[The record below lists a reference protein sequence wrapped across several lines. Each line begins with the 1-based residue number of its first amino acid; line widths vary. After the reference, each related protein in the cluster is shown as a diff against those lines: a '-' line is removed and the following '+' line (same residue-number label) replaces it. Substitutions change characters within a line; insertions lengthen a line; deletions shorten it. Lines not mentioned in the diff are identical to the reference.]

1 MIALSRTD
9 PGRVRPSNQDAL
21 LETAGPYALFAVADG
36 MGGHRGGNIAS
47 AMAVDCLSEI
57 DTQSPP
63 DEAVLKAAFERAN
76 RLIWERQ
83 LGDGNLSGMGT
94 TLTALWEGDAYVI
107 LGHVGDSRAYLYRE
121 RALRQVSADHSLV
134 GELMRTGMLAPED
147 AYSYPYRN
155 IVTRAVGTE
164 QAIESD
170 ITRVDKKPG
179 DRWLLCSD
187 GLTEYALPEAIMK
200 AMALPLHDA
209 AEQLMA
215 LALSGGGRDNITLL
229 LLEVPV

>member
-1 MIALSRTD
+1 MIALGRTD
-9 PGRVRPSNQDAL
+9 PGKVRPSNQDAL
-21 LETAGPYALFAVADG
+21 LETAGPYALLAVADG

-57 DTQSPP
+57 DTRTPP
-63 DEAVLKAAFERAN
+63 EEEALKAAFERAN

-83 LGDGNLSGMGT
+83 LRERNLAGMGT
-94 TLTALWEGDAYVI
+94 TLTALWEGETYVV
-107 LGHVGDSRAYLYRE
+107 LGHVGDSRAYLLRE
-121 RALRQVSADHSLV
+121 GALRQVSLDHSLV

-147 AYSYPYRN
+147 AHSYPYRN

-164 QAIESD
+164 QTLESD
-170 ITRVDKKPG
+170 ITRLDKKPG

-187 GLTEYALPEAIMK
+187 GLTEYALPEAIIE

-229 LLEVPV
+229 LLEVPN

>member
-1 MIALSRTD
+1 MIALGRTD
-9 PGRVRPSNQDAL
+9 PGKVRPSNQDAL

-36 MGGHRGGNIAS
+36 MAGHRGGNIAS

-57 DTQSPP
+57 DTRTPP
-63 DEAVLKAAFERAN
+63 EEEALKAAFERAN

-83 LGDGNLSGMGT
+83 LRERNLAGMGT
-94 TLTALWEGDAYVI
+94 TLTALWEGETYVV
-107 LGHVGDSRAYLYRE
+107 LGHVGDSRAYLLRE
-121 RALRQVSADHSLV
+121 GALRQVSLDHSLV

-147 AYSYPYRN
+147 AHSYPYRN

-164 QAIESD
+164 QTLESD
-170 ITRVDKKPG
+170 ITRLDKKPG

-187 GLTEYALPEAIMK
+187 GLTEYALPEAIIE

-229 LLEVPV
+229 LLEVPH